1 MLFICS
7 TVYGV
12 VHLGQIEHLESVKE
26 EHNGA
31 GDHPLARS
39 SGIEAAGTDGSSSS
53 SRSSRDVSELM
64 NAIRLQEIEQ

>member
-1 MLFICS
+1 MVEYIRSNEYL
-7 TVYGV
+7 
-12 VHLGQIEHLESVKE
+12 QSVKE

-39 SGIEAAGTDGSSSS
+39 SGIEAAGPDGSS

-64 NAIRLQEIEQ
+64 NAIRLQEIEQW